1 MQKLKTI
8 TLAEGDSALIIRTV
22 KEDEAYDVE
31 ILHHFPNKKDMS
43 DDEVAFYTLLLR
55 GMADYAMNNPEALI
69 EQGQLSFSRDF
80 NQLHTIH

>member
-1 MQKLKTI
+1 
-8 TLAEGDSALIIRTV
+8 
-22 KEDEAYDVE
+22 
-31 ILHHFPNKKDMS
+31 MS

-55 GMADYAMNNPEALI
+55 GMADYAMNNPESLI